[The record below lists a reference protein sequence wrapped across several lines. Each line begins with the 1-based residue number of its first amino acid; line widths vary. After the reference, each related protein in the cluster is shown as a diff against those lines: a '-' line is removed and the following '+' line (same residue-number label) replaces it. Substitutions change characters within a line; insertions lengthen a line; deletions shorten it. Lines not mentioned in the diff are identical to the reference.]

1 MNILLMV
8 IDGYY
13 IGKYIRLMAI
23 GGYSVISHWWLLR
36 AILLMVI
43 VLLVIV
49 GYYMLYYNYWWL
61 LYDKLLFDIFCYNII
76 GYW

>member
-49 GYYMLYYNYWWL
+49 GYYMLYYNY
-61 LYDKLLFDIFCYNII
+61 
-76 GYW
+76 